1 MKKLTFLL
9 GLMITVVVF
18 QSCKKN
24 GSSAMSL
31 SVEEEASLA
40 YIPSSAASVNAV
52 NMQSLMDKMDFE
64 SVKDMDFY
72 KNMMGEM
79 KDDRPELVYLMQD
92 PTQSGIDLSSNVY
105 MFSDMENVKDGNGYM
120 GTVFNIKDATQFVEM
135 LKKGNKDGDLVIEEK
150 KGLKVIQIGNNAAIA
165 FNDNTG
171 IAVSGTL
178 NMNSFQMDSDD
189 ATETSGAAD
198 RAVEMFTK
206 KPSEDITSNKEFSKS
221 FTGSHDLFSFQ
232 SSNFASKML
241 NDDSEML
248 LQGFDITKE
257 DLEDNYTVSYAD
269 FKDGKMEAR
278 QEFHLNPKVKELM
291 KAIVKEDVNTNFEK
305 FIPADNLMGVMTGG
319 LNMKGINTLVNE
331 QIGAAAPLD
340 MMMNGVGIT
349 RDDLMKAIDGDLFVA
364 AYSNDSKDAPD
375 MLVGMKIADQKS
387 IDKILEAGKAT
398 KMMSSVGDD
407 TYEIKISFSSTDY
420 KIVIKKDMLFI
431 GQGEIVSTV
440 ASGKFKKATGKDL
453 NKGSF
458 GLYADMASMKSMF
471 PNMNIDE
478 AGELRGSGD
487 LDGSVSTMTFDNKN
501 ENSLKSLMKIINEFY
516 KSSNKNNGL
525 NM

>member
-1 MKKLTFLL
+1 
-9 GLMITVVVF
+9 
-18 QSCKKN
+18 
-24 GSSAMSL
+24 
-31 SVEEEASLA
+31 
-40 YIPSSAASVNAV
+40 
-52 NMQSLMDKMDFE
+52 
-64 SVKDMDFY
+64 
-72 KNMMGEM
+72 
-79 KDDRPELVYLMQD
+79 
-92 PTQSGIDLSSNVY
+92 
-105 MFSDMENVKDGNGYM
+105 
-120 GTVFNIKDATQFVEM
+120 
-135 LKKGNKDGDLVIEEK
+135 
-150 KGLKVIQIGNNAAIA
+150 
-165 FNDNTG
+165 
-171 IAVSGTL
+171 
-178 NMNSFQMDSDD
+178 
-189 ATETSGAAD
+189 
-198 RAVEMFTK
+198 
-206 KPSEDITSNKEFSKS
+206 
-221 FTGSHDLFSFQ
+221 
-232 SSNFASKML
+232 ML

-407 TYEIKISFSSTDY
+407 TYEIKIPFSSTDY